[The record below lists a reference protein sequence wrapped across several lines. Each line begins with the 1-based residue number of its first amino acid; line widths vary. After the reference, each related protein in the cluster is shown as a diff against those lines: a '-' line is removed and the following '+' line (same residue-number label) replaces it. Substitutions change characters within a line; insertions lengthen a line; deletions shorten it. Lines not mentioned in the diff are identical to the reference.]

1 MIKGLL
7 FGLGFVALSTSVRS
21 LAPPPNILLVVVDD
35 FGWQFGTHS
44 SDSNAARSS
53 DASVH
58 PHMDELVKS
67 GVELN
72 RHYVHPT
79 CTPSRASIQTGRL
92 PVHIL
97 TKLVGPCDTNGAI
110 PYNMTGK

>member
-1 MIKGLL
+1 MSLL
-7 FGLGFVALSTSVRS
+7 AFCVLASSVACASS
-21 LAPPPNILLVVVDD
+21 AAPNIFLVVVDD
-35 FGWQFGTHS
+35 FGWHYGTHTSGNASISS
-44 SDSNAARSS
+44 SDSI
-53 DASVH
+53 H
-58 PHMDELVKS
+58 PHMDQLVKE

-110 PYNMTGK
+110 PYNMTGIAR